1 MVKLPVIA
9 GLVVVVLATSSA
21 EAQRR
26 RQRERPLPQGQFEI
40 EQVAITAGRLR
51 ITGRTARPNQV
62 IELTNSGDKTASLPN
77 RRFSF
82 SLPYLPEACK
92 VDLKVEADEIKDLLV
107 TGCMPRGGAGPSGV
121 SGKDG
126 RDGRNG
132 VDGKDGKD
140 GKDGIVYGSLP
151 GDGAAFRCWMSDI
164 IGLWFIKDYPAPNS
178 RTVVHIAPTRVAG
191 GHRLN
196 VTEPQDP
203 LKIEM
208 PDGPWPTVM
217 RSAEFDKD
225 KLYIV
230 NLETKERTGLRGE
243 IAPDCKSISWK
254 IEGDVPVR
262 TWER

>member
-140 GKDGIVYGSLP
+140 GIVYGNLP
-151 GDGAAFRCWMSDI
+151 GDGTAFRCWTSDI
-164 IGLWFIKDYPAPNS
+164 IGLWFIKDYPGPNS
-178 RTVVHIAPTRVAG
+178 RTVVHIAPDRAADG
-191 GHRLN
+191 SRLN
-196 VTEPQDP
+196 VTEPRDP
-203 LKIEM
+203 LKMEM
-208 PDGPWPTVM
+208 PDGPSVM

-225 KLYIV
+225 KLYVV

-243 IAPDCKSISWK
+243 IAPDCKSIIWK

-262 TWER
+262 AWER